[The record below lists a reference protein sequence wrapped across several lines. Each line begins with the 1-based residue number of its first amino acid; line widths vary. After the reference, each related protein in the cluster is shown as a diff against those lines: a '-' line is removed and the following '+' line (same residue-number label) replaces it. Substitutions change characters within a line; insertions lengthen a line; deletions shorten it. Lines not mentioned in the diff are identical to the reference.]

1 MAQKASDI
9 ISDDDVRAIVEKIRN
24 KKYQSRTAFRD
35 YDATN
40 NDSNSVEFPV
50 SDGDFDGDV
59 AEVPPGSEYPRATK
73 SYSTVS
79 AAHTKYGLE
88 IAIPDED
95 VEDSVIP
102 ITMDQEE
109 DLVRAE
115 ETRIDGIAY
124 NVLSSNTNSAGAID
138 AGNKSAGVFEYED
151 ITLARQRAFQ
161 DELDLSELLLIAGAQ
176 DLSDFLNMDKFT
188 QASQLGD
195 SVIEAGILPQ
205 GNLVGQQAFLGVA
218 GDVPVFLDNTGNYAE
233 GEAYLVDPTNFGW
246 ESTRRALDVSSYY
259 DESIESTVWQIDER
273 VGFAAPQPSA
283 NIAIQT

>member
-9 ISDDDVRAIVEKIRN
+9 ISDDDVRSIVEKIRN
-24 KKYQSRTAFRD
+24 KKYQSRTAFKD

-40 NDSNSVEFPV
+40 NDSNSVEFPI
-50 SDGDFDGDV
+50 SDGDFDGGV
-59 AEVPPGSEYPRATK
+59 AEVPPGSEFPRATK
-73 SYSTVS
+73 DYDTVQV
-79 AAHTKYGLE
+79 AHTKYGLE
-88 IAIPDED
+88 IVIPNED
-95 VEDSVIP
+95 VEDNVIG

-115 ETRIDGIAY
+115 ETRVDGIAY
-124 NVLSSNTNSAGAID
+124 NILSNNTNSAGPID
-138 AGNKSAGVFEYED
+138 AGNETAGVFEYED

-161 DELDLSELLLIAGAQ
+161 DELDMGELRLLTGGQNMNA
-176 DLSDFLNMDKFT
+176 LLNMDKFT
-188 QASQLGD
+188 QASELGD
-195 SVIEAGILPQ
+195 SVVEMGILPG

-218 GDVPVFLDNTGNYAE
+218 GDVPVFLDNTGNYSE

-273 VGFAAPQPSA
+273 VGFAATQPSA
-283 NIAIQT
+283 NIAIDT